1 MARDISG
8 SRTVQEV
15 SHCIKTEAI
24 ALCPVDL
31 LEEGWYAFLLD
42 TMRVAKKSNYEART

>member
-1 MARDISG
+1 MDS
-8 SRTVQEV
+8 SPKESV
-15 SHCIKTEAI
+15 EAI